1 MIDWNDISTW
11 HVMVIDDEPDNLEVV
26 AETLEFRG
34 AQVKTAPNGKEA
46 LEALQGF
53 EATLILT
60 DLSMPVM
67 DGWVLRSQVKTDP
80 KTAHLPVLALSA
92 HAIAGDQER
101 ALEAGFDGYLT
112 KPVNILT
119 LVDDIRSAAITPND
133 NTEEASQG
141 RVETESVQDSSV
153 AQSSTETLQAQAE
166 AIESST
172 ETLQAE
178 AVESSSEQANN
189 NKPNQE
195 VTS

>member
-1 MIDWNDISTW
+1 MDWNDISTW
-11 HVMVIDDEPDNLEVV
+11 YVMVIDDEPDNLEVV

-46 LEALQGF
+46 MSALQEF
-53 EATLILT
+53 DATLILT

-112 KPVNILT
+112 KPVNIHT
-119 LVDDIRSAAITPND
+119 LVEDIRSAFIGA
-133 NTEEASQG
+133 E
-141 RVETESVQDSSV
+141 SV
-153 AQSSTETLQAQAE
+153 AQAEQAE
-166 AIESST
+166 QAVQT
-172 ETLQAE
+172 EPVTQAE
-178 AVESSSEQANN
+178 QAVQTEQAEQPAQTEQAVQTEQAAETIVNT
-189 NKPNQE
+189 NQE
-195 VTS
+195 VKS